1 MTKKLVEKHGF
12 EPIPFR
18 DATPEEQVSLDNIV
32 DFLNEAES
40 LLGIYNPELNVEEL
54 LATLLILNTST
65 ESK

>member
-32 DFLNEAES
+32 DFFNEAKS
-40 LLGIYNPELNVEEL
+40 LGIYNPELNVEEL